1 MTYVHPAERSCARP
15 LCFLLFL
22 VTSAVCAPFGALG
35 SAQLVL
41 AETRSPVKVIFFG
54 DSLTA
59 GYGLSRDEAF
69 PARIREYA
77 ARDGFVIDVVN
88 AGASGD
94 TTAGG
99 LRRLDWVTREKPD
112 VFVLA
117 LGANDGLRGLDMES
131 MKSNL
136 SGIVRRIRGRFPT
149 VPILLLPMELP
160 PTFGQAYVQRFRGVY
175 SEVARETAIVL
186 GPFLLEQV
194 AGRPE
199 LNLPDGLHPNAR
211 GHELVAQTVWP
222 ALKSVIVAER
232 ASRSSED
239 HPKKGA

>member
-1 MTYVHPAERSCARP
+1 MTNVHPVERFCARP
-15 LCFLLFL
+15 VCFLLFM
-22 VTSAVCAPFGALG
+22 VASVVCALFAALAG
-35 SAQLVL
+35 AQLVL
-41 AETRSPVKVIFFG
+41 AETRSPVKVVFFG

-59 GYGLSRDEAF
+59 GYGLSREEAF

-117 LGANDGLRGLDMES
+117 LGANDGLRGLDMKS

-136 SGIVRRIRGRFPT
+136 SEIVRRIRGRFPI
-149 VPILLLPMELP
+149 VPVLLLPMELP
-160 PTFGQAYVQRFRGVY
+160 PTFGQDYVQRFRDVY
-175 SEVARETAIVL
+175 SEVARETAVVL

-232 ASRSSED
+232 VSRSSED
-239 HPKKGA
+239 HLKKGA